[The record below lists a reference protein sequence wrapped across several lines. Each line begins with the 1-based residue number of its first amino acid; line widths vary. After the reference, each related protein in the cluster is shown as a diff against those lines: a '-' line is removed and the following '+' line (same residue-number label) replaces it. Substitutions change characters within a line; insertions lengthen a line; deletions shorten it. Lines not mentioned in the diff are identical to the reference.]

1 MFEKLRS
8 TGGCIGLKNGY
19 GSRKICH
26 MEHPSRNARTGPAGK
41 GGKPDVIHGTYR
53 TVKRGPHTHST

>member
-8 TGGCIGLKNGY
+8 TAGCTGLKN
-19 GSRKICH
+19 SKICH
-26 MEHPSRNARTGPAGK
+26 MENPSRNARTGPAGK